1 MPSFWDNLY
10 ECSIPGGSWSL
21 DFEERFWDE
30 TIFNLNFES
39 EIQTTWQYFP
49 NKCKLLFKTWHWY
62 RFYQKSICNKF
73 FPFLFYIPSLDGN
86 RICKTIKTKNE
97 LAANLSVR
105 FHFLLQPAHS
115 NMCIPTTDLSKSD
128 QTEYFSATKFYILDI
143 FSKRK
148 RHPRI

>member
-10 ECSIPGGSWSL
+10 KCSIPGGSWSL

-49 NKCKLLFKTWHWY
+49 TTCKLLFKTWHWY

-115 NMCIPTTDLSKSD
+115 NMCIPQISPNLSRQS
-128 QTEYFSATKFYILDI
+128 I
-143 FSKRK
+143 FPLQNFTS
-148 RHPRI
+148 